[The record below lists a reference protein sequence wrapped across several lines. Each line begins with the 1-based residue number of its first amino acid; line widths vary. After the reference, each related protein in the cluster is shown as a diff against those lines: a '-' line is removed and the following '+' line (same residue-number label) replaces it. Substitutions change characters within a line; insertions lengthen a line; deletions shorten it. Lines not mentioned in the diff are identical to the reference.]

1 LVNDRDQNIKSLR
14 KLKYDSRICL
24 YFYIHYFCRLC
35 LSSRTASVIVSM
47 LASSAVDC
55 GFEHR
60 LGQTKDDG
68 ICFCSFC
75 LNTQHWRV
83 QANIHLLWICT
94 INMYYKYSTIRVGLV
109 VVQSWHH
116 HIIIILLSYFSQW
129 YSWQIAHLALNNND
143 SLTHLYN

>member
-1 LVNDRDQNIKSLR
+1 LVNGRDQNIKSLR

-47 LASSAVDC
+47 LAPSAVDC

-60 LGQTKDDG
+60 SGQTKDNG

-75 LNTQHWRV
+75 LDMQRWGVRTSKYLF
-83 QANIHLLWICT
+83 A
-94 INMYYKYSTIRVGLV
+94 INMYYKYSTMRVGLV
-109 VVQSWHH
+109 AVQSGHH
-116 HIIIILLSYFSQW
+116 HIIIILLSLTIFRND
-129 YSWQIAHLALNNND
+129 IADKLLVWH
-143 SLTHLYN
+143 